1 MKPHACSACA
11 APLPPNGLNLG
22 SLPLSHDLET
32 KSESAP
38 HRSIPFH
45 LVQCQ
50 QCALVQTLE
59 PVPADAFVPRD
70 KGISFSEPEEHL
82 DDLASQILSTAPLGN
97 GSLIGGV
104 SSKDASLLHKLASGS
119 RAASWRID
127 PAKDTAFHGN
137 TAGVAW
143 IQDSFD
149 PALATRLLTLH
160 GPSDIIVA
168 RHFLEHVRD
177 IPRVVAALRAL
188 LKPGGHLV
196 LEVPDCGQGIRSGD
210 TSILWEEHH
219 LCFTPAT
226 LARSLSLA
234 GLEVVR
240 STEFHFPNET
250 CLVAIATSPPDSSSP
265 ATPPSPAEFDC
276 FEGYVAGFPER
287 RLRIQR
293 LLKTW
298 RTKGRIAIYGAGHHA
313 NTFLH
318 ALDTSGLVD
327 AVIDD
332 NPNKSGKLMPGTSI
346 PILPSECL
354 RSPDFAACLS
364 SLGFSPEK
372 RVVAASSAFTNDGGS
387 FYSIFPAEDGLPLRW
402 LAGEKLPFP

>member
-11 APLPPNGLNLG
+11 APLPLTGLNLG

-59 PVPADAFVPRD
+59 PVPADTLVPRD
-70 KGISFSEPEEHL
+70 KWISFSEPEEHL
-82 DDLASQILSTAPLGN
+82 DDLASQILSIAPLGN
-97 GSLIGGV
+97 GSSIAGI
-104 SSKDASLLHKLASGS
+104 SSKDDSLLQKLANSN

-127 PAKDTAFHGN
+127 PSKDTAFHGN

-149 PALATRLLTLH
+149 PTLATRLLTTH

-177 IPRVVAALRAL
+177 IPRVVAAFRTL

-219 LCFTPAT
+219 LCFTPVT
-226 LARSLSLA
+226 LTRSLSLA

-240 STEFHFPNET
+240 SSEFHFPNET
-250 CLVAIATSPPDSSSP
+250 CLTAIATAPLETTSST
-265 ATPPSPAEFDC
+265 TPPSPTEFDC
-276 FEGYVAGFPER
+276 FENYVAGFTER
-287 RLRIQR
+287 RLRVQH
-293 LLKTW
+293 LMETW

-318 ALDTSGLVD
+318 ALDTTRHID

-332 NPNKSGKLMPGTSI
+332 NPHKLGKYMPGTSI
-346 PILPSECL
+346 PILPSERL
-354 RSPDFAACLS
+354 SFPDFAVCLS
-364 SLGFSPEK
+364 SLGFAPEK
-372 RVVAASSAFTNDGGS
+372 RIAAASSAFTDAGGS
-387 FYSIFPAEDGLPLRW
+387 FYSIFPGKDALPLRW
-402 LAGEKLPFP
+402 LAGKKLI